1 MRRNC
6 DRGFGK
12 ISTMKQVAT
21 VLLADD
27 ERPIREYV
35 TELLESRGFRVIVAR
50 DGREAVEAHRRET
63 PDVIILDVMMP
74 RMNGYEACREIRKVD
89 SSVPILFFT
98 ALDAEADE
106 LMGLGLG
113 ADDFISKTA
122 SEEKIIGRVSAA
134 ARRVSRSEQGNFLFG
149 RGFVDAA
156 ACLYCED
163 GKIDVRLTE
172 REVLVLREFT
182 RYEGAVLSKD
192 WLLTRLF
199 GIDYNGDP
207 RVVDKIIERLRAK
220 VGSSAETIVTVPRQG
235 FAYQPH
241 LSLR

>member
-1 MRRNC
+1 M
-6 DRGFGK
+6 
-12 ISTMKQVAT
+12 SVMKQGVT

-27 ERPIREYV
+27 ERPIRKSM
-35 TELLESRGFRVIVAR
+35 TELLESRGFRVVAVR
-50 DGREAVEAHRRET
+50 DGQEAVEAHRQET

-74 RMNGYEACREIRKVD
+74 RMNGHEACREIRKVD

-122 SEEKIIGRVSAA
+122 SDEKIVGRVAAA
-134 ARRVSRSEQGNFLFG
+134 ARRVGRSEDGNFLFG
-149 RGFVDAA
+149 QGFVDAG
-156 ACLYCED
+156 ACMYRED
-163 GKIDVRLTE
+163 GKNDVRLTE

-182 RYEGAVLSKD
+182 RHEGEVLSKD

-199 GIDYNGDP
+199 GLDYNGDP

-220 VGSSAETIVTVPRQG
+220 VGSSAETVVTVPRQG

-241 LSLR
+241 LSPR